1 MPEMNPAEELRAA
14 AAKIRARAED
24 ATEGPWRV
32 DHPEYP
38 EKIYGGSHEHIGVV
52 AGSRWGGEANVFD
65 NNDDAYHIA
74 LWHPGIAELV
84 ARILDAAA
92 GVANDEAEWLG
103 DRIEV
108 VLAEELELA
117 RAINSTKVA

>member
-1 MPEMNPAEELRAA
+1 MPDQTPAHELRAA
-14 AAKIRARAED
+14 AAKIRARAEV

-74 LWHPGIAELV
+74 LWHPGTALLV
-84 ARILDAAA
+84 AALFDK
-92 GVANDEAEWLG
+92 
-103 DRIEV
+103 
-108 VLAEELELA
+108 LAEEEGTPQAAWVLIWDEALAAA
-117 RAINSTKVA
+117 RAINATKVA

>member
-1 MPEMNPAEELRAA
+1 MTAVDELRTA
-14 AAKIRARAED
+14 AAKIRARAEV

-74 LWHPGIAELV
+74 LWHPGIALVIAEL
-84 ARILDAAA
+84 IDDAADA
-92 GVANDEAEWLG
+92 WNEASSTAYEATARAHAL
-103 DRIEV
+103 V
-108 VLAEELELA
+108 LA
-117 RAINSTKVA
+117 RAINATEVA